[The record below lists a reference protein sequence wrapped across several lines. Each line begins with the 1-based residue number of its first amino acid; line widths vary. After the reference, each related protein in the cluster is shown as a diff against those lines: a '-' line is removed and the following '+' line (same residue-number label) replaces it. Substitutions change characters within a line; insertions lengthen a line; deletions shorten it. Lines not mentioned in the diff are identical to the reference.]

1 MGVEVGLAGGLPGIA
16 VVGLP
21 AAAVKESRERVRCAL
36 RHSGY
41 HFPKAR
47 VLVNLSPA
55 DVRKEGTNFDLPISL
70 GVLAVTG
77 QLPAER
83 LRGFLALGELSLDG
97 RVLPVRGV
105 LAALV
110 AARRDRAL
118 KGVVVPA
125 RCHAEAALIGG
136 VAIHPVASLAEAV
149 ALFTGERLPEPPAPP
164 TAPREDESLPDLADV
179 RGQEP
184 AKRALLLAAAGGHN
198 VLLVGPP
205 GSGKTMLARRLPAL
219 LPALTDEEA
228 VEVSLIHGA
237 RSGPLRS
244 LVRMPPFRA
253 PHHTVSTAG
262 LVGGHEPIRPGEV
275 TLAHRGV
282 LFLDELP
289 EFGRDALEALR
300 QPIEE
305 GRLTISRAAGSVTLP
320 ARFQLVAAMNPCP
333 CGFRG
338 HPTRGC
344 DCSEG
349 EVRRYQHRVSG
360 PLLDRIDLHVAV
372 PPLDPEA
379 LRLRAPG
386 ASTCVQRPTVAAAR
400 TRQAERFAGRRFRTN
415 AEMPG
420 PLTPALLR
428 PAAGVEE
435 RLLDA
440 MRRLSLSARAHARI
454 WRLARTA
461 ADLEAREEIA
471 WDDVAEALGY
481 RALLGNGADAVGG
494 PTHVGG
500 SAARYRP
507 TRKA

>member
-21 AAAVKESRERVRCAL
+21 AGAVKESRERVRCAL

-47 VLVNLSPA
+47 VLVNLTPA

-70 GVLAVTG
+70 ALLAVTG
-77 QLPAER
+77 QLPADR

-118 KGVVVPA
+118 KGAVVPA
-125 RCHAEAALIGG
+125 RCHGEAALVGG
-136 VAIHPVASLAEAV
+136 VAIHPVGSLVDAV
-149 ALFTGERLPEPPAPP
+149 ALFAGERVPEPPPPPPAPP
-164 TAPREDESLPDLADV
+164 EDDGVPDLAEV

-219 LPALTDEEA
+219 LPPLTDEEA

-237 RSGPLRS
+237 RSGPLRA
-244 LVRMPPFRA
+244 LIRTPPFRA

-305 GRLTISRAAGSVTLP
+305 GRLTISRAAGSATLP

-338 HPTRGC
+338 HPTRAC

-349 EVRRYQHRVSG
+349 EVRRYQHRLSG

-386 ASTCVQRPTVAAAR
+386 TATGIQRPVVEAAR
-400 TRQAERFAGRRFRTN
+400 ARQAERYAGRRFRTN
-415 AEMPG
+415 ADLPG
-420 PLTPALLR
+420 PFTPGQLR

-440 MRRLSLSARAHARI
+440 MRRLSLSARTHARI

-461 ADLEAREEIA
+461 ADIDGRDEVV

-481 RALLGNGADAVGG
+481 RALLRCG
-494 PTHVGG
+494 P
-500 SAARYRP
+500 SP
-507 TRKA
+507 IP